1 MPQYPG
7 TNPRMTATHST
18 KDDGGDRDLRVHL
31 VPPCS
36 SRDPRAGAAL
46 CEHTSPKEAGQ
57 RAGKDLLT
65 EGWGTS
71 QFEFPSRLR
80 RGRRV
85 GLPGQSARRGFTVS
99 SFGKAELR
107 Q

>member
-36 SRDPRAGAAL
+36 SRDPRAGGR
-46 CEHTSPKEAGQ
+46 PM
-57 RAGKDLLT
+57 RAH
-65 EGWGTS
+65 ES
-71 QFEFPSRLR
+71 Q
-80 RGRRV
+80 RGRAASREGFIDR
-85 GLPGQSARRGFTVS
+85 GLGYITV
-99 SFGKAELR
+99 
-107 Q
+107 